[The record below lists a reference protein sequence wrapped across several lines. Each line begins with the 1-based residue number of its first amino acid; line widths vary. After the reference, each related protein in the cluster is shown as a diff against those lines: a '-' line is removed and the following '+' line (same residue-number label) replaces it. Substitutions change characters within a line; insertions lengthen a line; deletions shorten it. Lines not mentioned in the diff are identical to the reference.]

1 MAERRPGLRALGAAM
16 PALTRRALGRRGF
29 AEGGLAL
36 DWTAI
41 VGEDIAANTL
51 PLKVSYPRGA
61 RRGGTLHLKVASGYA
76 PIVAHCE
83 PQLLER
89 VNAYLGYGAIERL
102 KITQGQLSRPARSPE
117 SSRDSEAAEPV
128 PGIDDPELAQA
139 LAGFAKALRRRR

>member
-1 MAERRPGLRALGAAM
+1 MVERRHGLRALGTTL

-36 DWTAI
+36 DWAAV
-41 VGEDIAANTL
+41 VGEDVAANTL

-61 RRGGTLHLKVASGYA
+61 RRGGTLHLRVASGYA
-76 PIVAHCE
+76 PIVAHCQ

-102 KITQGQLSRPARSPE
+102 KIAQGHLSRPAPGPE
-117 SSRDSEAAEPV
+117 SPPDSEAAEPV
-128 PGIDDPELAQA
+128 PGIDDPDLAQA